1 MNVSNCTTSSRRLCP
16 KNFDY
21 QPLQI
26 RFDEHGDLLVTGN
39 NALSKYRLSEDNS
52 GVTLIC
58 SCEELTKAYGLCIM
72 DIGIILVI
80 SQGDDGSVYVISEG
94 GEI

>member
-1 MNVSNCTTSSRRLCP
+1 MSSRHLCP

-39 NALSKYRLSEDNS
+39 SALRKYRLSEDAS
-52 GVTLIC
+52 GITLIW
-58 SCEELTKAYGLCIM
+58 SCEKLTKAYGLCIM
-72 DIGIILVI
+72 DNGIILVI
-80 SQGDDGSVYVISEG
+80 SQGDD
-94 GEI
+94 